1 MKTGPKFLSAL
12 PALFLVLAACG
23 SDDPVVSGTPSVVA
37 LEGVVLSDAWDEPL
51 NVPVLVRVFR
61 SDGTGGWNEA
71 EANPSGEWSMQ
82 VELREGCEPGET
94 LEAAAWITAQDHL
107 PLDEDLG
114 VGHPIVCD
122 VETQPLEYSLFRNVF
137 REPVA
142 VAGELQASQ
151 LSGFHST
158 CAVAEQGT
166 FCWGPE
172 TSWGPG
178 APEPTSVPGGDAFE
192 AVESGL
198 GHTCALDGDGAAWC
212 WGSNQN
218 GVLGVSGIE
227 SSSEP
232 VPVDTD
238 LRFVELAANYEAT
251 CGRDADGQL
260 FCWGMYG
267 DETPVPF
274 GGDLRFEQISGNSTH
289 MCGVEA
295 GSGRVWCWGDN
306 RRGELGRQEQERFDE
321 PVLVEGVEGAHL
333 VGTGPMY
340 TCALK
345 QDGELH
351 CWGWNCDGQL
361 GRFGGPAS
369 DPVPQLVPLAPPM
382 VRMALGYGFMC
393 GLTGDGE
400 VWCWGL
406 NHLGQLGSATELGI
420 RSVDPVRVSG
430 DLPFTSLSA
439 GFRSAC
445 ALTADGA
452 PYCWGQRDYLG
463 TGLPRLYDTA
473 EAAGAPAQWSAE
485 GMSGLPLSMGS
496 SCPN

>member
-1 MKTGPKFLSAL
+1 MKTRPMFSGAL
-12 PALFLVLAACG
+12 PGLLLVLAACG
-23 SDDPVVSGTPSVVA
+23 SDDPVGSGTPEAVA

-82 VELREGCEPGET
+82 VELRDGCEPGET

-114 VGHPIVCD
+114 SGHPIVCD
-122 VETQPLEYSLFRNVF
+122 AETQPLEYSLFRDVF

-142 VAGELQASQ
+142 VAGGLQASH
-151 LSGFHST
+151 LSGFYST
-158 CAVAEQGT
+158 CAVADQGT

-172 TSWGPG
+172 TAWGPG
-178 APEPTSVPGGDAFE
+178 VPAPTPVPGGDGFK

-198 GHTCALDGDGAAWC
+198 LHTCALDGDGAAWC
-212 WGSNQN
+212 WGSNEN
-218 GVLGVSGIE
+218 GVLGVPGIE
-227 SSSEP
+227 SSSDP

-251 CGRDADGQL
+251 CGRGADGQL

-274 GGDLRFEQISGNSTH
+274 GGDLRFEQISGTSTH

-306 RRGELGRQEQERFDE
+306 RRGELGREERERFDE
-321 PVLVEGVEGAHL
+321 PVLVEGVEEARL
-333 VGTGPMY
+333 VETGPMFS
-340 TCALK
+340 CALN
-345 QDGELH
+345 QDGELL

-361 GRFGGPAS
+361 GRVTGSAN

-382 VRMALGYGFMC
+382 VRMALGHGFMC
-393 GLTGDGE
+393 GLTDDGE

-406 NHLGQLGSATELGI
+406 NHLGQLGNATEFGI

-430 DLPFTSLSA
+430 ELAFTSLSA

-452 PYCWGQRDYLG
+452 PYCWGQRNYLG
-463 TGLPRLYDTA
+463 TGLPLAAD
-473 EAAGAPAQWSAE
+473 AAGATAAFDLWSSKATT
-485 GMSGLPLSMGS
+485 GPPLPVGGS
-496 SCPN
+496 CR